1 MKPVPICLLAL
12 ALTAPM
18 LANDALAQDA
28 PAPLNEA
35 ASANTRPVQWAEP
48 IAMEGVANLHRIS
61 PMLYRSEQPTA
72 LGMKNLEK
80 LGIRTVINL
89 RAFNDD
95 DDEVKGT
102 SLRTEHI
109 KILTWRIDDRHV
121 IEVMRMLRQ
130 TENAPF
136 LIHCQ
141 HGADRTGVMSAMY
154 RVLEQGWTPEDAL
167 EELIDGGYGYH
178 SMWKN
183 IVRYV
188 RSVDVA
194 KLLESIAS
202 TGSTSTVTDN
212 L

>member
-35 ASANTRPVQWAEP
+35 ASSNTRPVQWAEP

-102 SLRTEHI
+102 SLRTEHV

-167 EELIDGGYGYH
+167 KELIDGGYGYH
-178 SMWKN
+178 PMWKN

-188 RSVDVA
+188 QSVDVA
-194 KLLESIAS
+194 KLRESIAS

>member
-1 MKPVPICLLAL
+1 MKVVVLCCLAAAL
-12 ALTAPM
+12 AAPV
-18 LANDALAQDA
+18 LAQEVPAPIPAA
-28 PAPLNEA
+28 PAG
-35 ASANTRPVQWAEP
+35 RPVQWAQP
-48 IAMEGVANLHRIS
+48 IAMEGVSNLHRIS

-80 LGIRTVINL
+80 LGIRTIINL
-89 RAFNDD
+89 RAFNND

-102 SLRTEHI
+102 SLRTERV
-109 KILTWRIDDRHV
+109 KILTWRIDDQHV
-121 IEVMRMLRQ
+121 VEVMRMLKK
-130 TENAPF
+130 TENGPF

-154 RVLEQGWTPEDAL
+154 RVLEQGWTPQDAL
-167 EELIDGGYGYH
+167 QELIGGGYGYH

-188 RSVDVA
+188 KSVDVA
-194 KLLESIAS
+194 KLREAVAS
-202 TGSTSTVTDN
+202 GSTSTVTDN

>member
-1 MKPVPICLLAL
+1 MKSIAICCLAAVLAAPV
-12 ALTAPM
+12 
-18 LANDALAQDA
+18 LAQ
-28 PAPLNEA
+28 E
-35 ASANTRPVQWAEP
+35 ASAPIPAAAAVRPVQWAEP
-48 IAMEGVANLHRIS
+48 VEMEGVSNLHRIS
-61 PMLYRSEQPTA
+61 PTLYRSEQPTA
-72 LGMKNLEK
+72 LGMKNLER
-80 LGIRTVINL
+80 LGIRTIINL

-95 DDEVKGT
+95 KDEVKGT
-102 SLRTEHI
+102 SLRTERV
-109 KILTWRIDDRHV
+109 KILTWRIDDKHV
-121 IEVMRMLRQ
+121 IEVMRMLKKA
-130 TENAPF
+130 ENGPF

-141 HGADRTGVMSAMY
+141 HGADRTGLMSAMY

-167 EELIDGGYGYH
+167 TELIDGGYGYH

-194 KLLESIAS
+194 KLRESIAS